1 MKVDVNLKQNKEA
14 TAGPAQKIL
23 RGQNLPIFAAQVANQ
38 NAGFASFYP
47 PAVQPYINKFGTS
60 YLLLLDGL
68 ASHLERRNYLL
79 TFSLFMQLKLQ
90 L

>member
-23 RGQNLPIFAAQVANQ
+23 RGQNLPIFAAQVAYQ
-38 NAGFASFYP
+38 NAGFTSFCP

-60 YLLLLDGL
+60 YLLLDGL